1 MFGVRSLLCG
11 LKAVAQGHD
20 TIVHAG
26 VLRVGSEETGA
37 HELELIA
44 GLCVGQS
51 LFQLAALADD
61 NAVGIQIILVVAALR
76 DGIHVRLGE
85 ELVVQAYLGI
95 HGVGGA
101 HPVDGTL
108 DLAAIGRVAV
118 AGLEVGSAVDDSDAA
133 VGVLLDALALD
144 DIAAHQTDFAADGQ
158 ALELRRRHLGEV
170 LVLDPQLLR
179 EGDLAGSGVVGFTV
193 GVVGDVEILGLVGG
207 VVVHHQL
214 DGVQHGDAA
223 LRGQVQ
229 LAADAGFQLA
239 HINEVVGLGDAGLA
253 HEGEDRRSGVAAA
266 AQAAQGGH
274 AGVIPAV
281 HDAHLHQLTQI
292 ALAHDGVGHV
302 QAGELTLLGELGAK
316 NVLDDPVVQR
326 AVVLELE
333 AAHAVGDALDG
344 VLDGVGKIVHRVD
357 APLIALTVMLGVLD
371 TVDGR
376 VTHIHVGAGEVDF
389 SAEGLFALLELACTH
404 PAEEVEVLFR
414 GAVAPRRGTGGLACV
429 AAAVLAHLVAGQ
441 VIDICLTLK
450 DELFGILI
458 ALVEVVAAVED
469 AAVGV
474 GTQPVQVLDDAVDIL
489 LPFTGGVGVVE
500 AEVELAAVLVCDG
513 PVDIDRLGAADVQVA
528 IGLRREAGMDLA
540 DFAFGEVGV
549 NDLSQKVFICHNG
562 VPPVRA

>member
-1 MFGVRSLLCG
+1 M
-11 LKAVAQGHD
+11 
-20 TIVHAG
+20 
-26 VLRVGSEETGA
+26 
-37 HELELIA
+37 
-44 GLCVGQS
+44 
-51 LFQLAALADD
+51 
-61 NAVGIQIILVVAALR
+61 
-76 DGIHVRLGE
+76 
-85 ELVVQAYLGI
+85 
-95 HGVGGA
+95 
-101 HPVDGTL
+101 DGTL
-108 DLAAIGRVAV
+108 DLAAIGRIAV

-144 DIAAHQTDFAADGQ
+144 EIAAHQTDFAADGQ

-170 LVLDPQLLR
+170 LVLDPQLPG
-179 EGDLAGSGVVGFTV
+179 EGDLAGGGVVGFPV

-223 LRGQVQ
+223 LCGQVQ

-239 HINEVVGLGDAGLA
+239 HINEVVGLGDAGLP
-253 HEGEDRRSGVAAA
+253 HEGEDGRSGVAAA

-274 AGVIPAV
+274 PGVIPAV

-292 ALAHDGVGHV
+292 ALAHDGVGHI
-302 QAGELTLLGELGAK
+302 QAGELALLGELGAK
-316 NVLDDPVVQR
+316 KVLDDPVVQR

-333 AAHAVGDALDG
+333 AAHTVGDALDG
-344 VLDGVGKIVHRVD
+344 VLDGVGKVVHRVD

-371 TVDGR
+371 AVDGR
-376 VTHIHVGAGEVDF
+376 VTQIHVGAGEVDF

-441 VIDICLTLK
+441 VIDVCLALE
-450 DELFGILI
+450 DELLGVLI

-489 LPFTGGVGVVE
+489 LPFAGGVGVVE

-528 IGLRREAGMDLA
+528 VGLRREAGVDLA

-549 NDLSQKVFICHNG
+549 NDLGQKVFICHSG